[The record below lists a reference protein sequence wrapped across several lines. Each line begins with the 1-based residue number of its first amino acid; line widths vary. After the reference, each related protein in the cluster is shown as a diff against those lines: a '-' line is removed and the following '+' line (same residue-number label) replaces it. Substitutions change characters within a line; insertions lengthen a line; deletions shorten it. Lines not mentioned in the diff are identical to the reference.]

1 VEFRQISKERTG
13 MHEVC
18 KASKHAQALDQ
29 AVQGKEGYDL
39 LKKKKEEEE
48 KRQPINIRYEVDKER
63 KDLYR

>member
-29 AVQGKEGYDL
+29 AVQGKEGDDL
-39 LKKKKEEEE
+39 VKKKK
-48 KRQPINIRYEVDKER
+48 RRRRKEATN
-63 KDLYR
+63 